1 MPDSFAVYLGSS
13 PRVWGTPPE
22 ARRPSAVHG
31 LIPTGVGNTR
41 FAWASAKSL
50 TAHPHGCGEHVD
62 TLLVGI
68 SFLGSSPRVW
78 GTRNKRHASTTL
90 DGLIPTGVGNTSF
103 GAPVKFLD
111 GAHPH
116 GCGEHGSMSFNVP
129 MKPGSSPRVWGTLR
143 PQSTQKKPGWLIP
156 TGVGNTLSRRL

>member
-1 MPDSFAVYLGSS
+1 MYLGSS